1 MEIRYHEEAVKD
13 LENIEQYIRDKL
25 MNPMAARHVVQNIIR
40 DVMRLADAPNLGVA
54 FSQKTGY
61 RLDAR
66 VLVSG
71 RYWIVYTVSQELVIL
86 KIWDCRMELKNLLLD
101 FPVN

>member
-13 LENIEQYIRDKL
+13 LDQIEQYICGTL
-25 MNPMAARHVVQNIIR
+25 LNPVAARRVVQNILR
-40 DVMRLADAPNLGVA
+40 DVMRLADMPYLGVA

-61 RLDAR
+61 MIDAR

-71 RYWIVYTVSQELVIL
+71 RYWIVYTVSQEIVIL
-86 KIWDCRMELKNLLLD
+86 KIWDSRMELKNLLLN
-101 FPVN
+101 FPMN